1 TGVQTCALPIFE
13 LLAQPPQ
20 LSGALLEL
28 AFELAA
34 QVDHAGGCLAQLG
47 VLYLPYIFRK
57 CARPR
62 ADLVCEMPDQT
73 ARSRGL
79 SVLLRLPR
87 RQATWA
93 ASSRAEDR
101 PDHSA
106 PTAFTTAAAALR
118 KSWSPWRHRTASNL
132 RRRHPS
138 RLPSPC
144 RAPSCY

>member
-62 ADLVCEMPDQT
+62 ADLVCETPDQT

-93 ASSRAEDR
+93 ASSRAVDR
-101 PDHSA
+101 PDHSHRLLL
-106 PTAFTTAAAALR
+106 LR
-118 KSWSPWRHRTASNL
+118 L
-132 RRRHPS
+132 RQPSDGHGDRGVIGRRGTLAVGT
-138 RLPSPC
+138 R
-144 RAPSCY
+144 RD